1 MSVWALLTAD
11 KRLEVEVDICALL
24 RDVEV
29 TGEFVGEL
37 PTRLGD
43 GALETQMGV
52 NTVAAY
58 ILKPTWRHI
67 ADIRVESVADLADTE
82 LNKVTSK

>member
-1 MSVWALLTAD
+1 MSVWALLTVD
-11 KRLEVEVDICALL
+11 NRLEVEVDICTLL

-37 PTRLGD
+37 PTRLSD

-58 ILKPTWRHI
+58 ILKHTWHHI
-67 ADIRVESVADLADTE
+67 ADIHMESVVDLADTF
-82 LNKVTSK
+82 KV